1 MTRKS
6 RIAILAFSLA
16 AALACWRAGCAAPV
30 PEVTDTAE
38 RGNALLKKVTFDACP
53 QTQEADWDATLKAF
67 KKSCTRIAGSPSWKA
82 VCSKAQHYV
91 GSSREFFQSNFDLW
105 RVTAVDTRGHE
116 QETGLMTGYYEPELE
131 GSLTRSK
138 AFSVPLL

>member
-6 RIAILAFSLA
+6 RIAILAFSLTA
-16 AALACWRAGCAAPV
+16 TLACWLAGCSAPV

-82 VCSKAQHYV
+82 VCSEAGQYI
-91 GSSREFFQSNFDLW
+91 GSSREFFQKHFDLY
-105 RVTAVDTRGHE
+105 RT
-116 QETGLMTGYYEPELE
+116 MPNYPEM
-131 GSLTRSK
+131 
-138 AFSVPLL
+138 